1 MKSKLCNVLSHAID
15 DLFKVYVFIREII
28 LRKKNLRFS
37 LEEIF
42 HKIWTNS
49 EVNCEVIYIFEGS
62 FQRKI

>member
-37 LEEIF
+37 LEKIF
-42 HKIWTNS
+42 HKIGTNS